1 MFLNYDWD
9 MNPIHP
15 PILMMN
21 TSESEPNYYEKVYD
35 EIIGR
40 DTTQRP
46 TAMAIQHLV
55 LMQ

>member
-1 MFLNYDWD
+1 